1 MVWLS
6 RGNKIDLISMFAF
19 TNLSILPP
27 PDHQR
32 LLATQ
37 FNWPPNPRLPTIVIQ
52 LSQRLNSH
60 SNRVAVSFVGSS
72 KEDRPQGPVNIISS
86 VFSEKQRTIIKNHRS
101 PKLVET
107 ISKAAT
113 IAVKECQ
120 RQFKD
125 RKWNCS
131 STNPY
136 NVFGQILQRG
146 ESSSTT
152 QKVKLRNSTSYRKK
166 ELQL

>member
-1 MVWLS
+1 
-6 RGNKIDLISMFAF
+6 MFAF